1 MTPAPLRAHSQRGGS
16 FCAAGC
22 FVALRLFLP
31 YYMDPRCTP
40 PIIPANI
47 ARPPLFRDGREWF
60 LTRRGGAC
68 PARRRIARLPR
79 FRNCNKR
86 TLICRGR
93 IAGHPRGPSGPQEH
107 CDTTLFRDG
116 RGRSLIRRGRIAGHP
131 CGPSGPRRIARAPC
145 SAMDGGRGMPR
156 PYEWGRFGQK
166 KIPLLG

>member
-1 MTPAPLRAHSQRGGS
+1 MKHDPRPSAISFAEGRLFFVGLR
-16 FCAAGC
+16 FCR

-116 RGRSLIRRGRIAGHP
+116 RGRSFVCRAGGVMNR
-131 CGPSGPRRIARAPC
+131 CGAGSARW
-145 SAMDGGRGMPR
+145 GGRGMPR
-156 PYEWGRFGQK
+156 PYEWGERFGQK